1 MAAPSETSGGSNE
14 TPRNE
19 PPKNEDGPAKKEK
32 QASIELTVK
41 GQDGTEV
48 VFKVGGCSIRGS
60 LEYKRDFSKL
70 VTAFK
75 SYASF
80 LGKGGRVAVLTEGQ
94 KIFDRRAPLSSML
107 LRGGTSDREQS

>member
-19 PPKNEDGPAKKEK
+19 APKNEDGPAKKEK

-48 VFKVGGCSIRGS
+48 VFKVKSSTLFGKLFDAYCDKKAVSRESVRFLIDGDRIKPEDTPGGIGLENGDMIDAMIMQVGGCSSWS
-60 LEYKRDFSKL
+60 L
-70 VTAFK
+70 
-75 SYASF
+75 
-80 LGKGGRVAVLTEGQ
+80 
-94 KIFDRRAPLSSML
+94 
-107 LRGGTSDREQS
+107 